1 VIARF
6 AAVSA
11 LLNSLMAIVKG
22 AGHRCLALLRFLGT
36 GIRSVWQWVTGYAF
50 VWQFTLQFTLVF
62 ALLSLVLVSLTGLGL
77 SHYLADSIEEGEIDD
92 AAEHVGEHVSRLIM
106 VHLSPGQASAP
117 LTGEQ
122 YAEFDTFVQ
131 DEVVSADTVRVRLW
145 SQDGTLLYSSD
156 SPGQIGQDFGLEQR
170 LAAAFSGSTVSQVA
184 GSPDDL
190 GGSASVGSG
199 SVLAVY
205 APLAFEGEADVAAAV
220 EVHQAY
226 GPIADRIRSSQTV
239 VYVAVAGA
247 LGFLYAVMLVIVSRG
262 STVMGRQRRRMM
274 VRSQELKRSHDSLLQ
289 VLSAALDLRD
299 QATKGHTL
307 RLARLAMAIG
317 GELGFSDEELS
328 HLEQAAM
335 LHNMTKLELP
345 KAILAKAG
353 PLTDDEWQKIQR
365 HPEVGYEMVREAP
378 FLREAGQII
387 LSHHERYDG
396 GGYPRGLAGEEISL
410 VARVFA
416 VADTYDAMTSDR
428 PYRKA
433 VSHATAVRE
442 IEESV
447 GAQFDVRVVEAFLA
461 ANRKGLIEDKAFLRE
476 QGEEAVVD
484 LIGQGASGE
493 ETHA

>member
-6 AAVSA
+6 VAVSA
-11 LLNSLMAIVKG
+11 MLKFV
-22 AGHRCLALLRFLGT
+22 GT
-36 GIRSVWQWVTGYAF
+36 GIRGVWRWVAGYAF
-50 VWQFTLQFTLVF
+50 AWQFTLQFILVF

-77 SHYLADSIEEGEIDD
+77 SHYLADSIKESEIDD
-92 AAEHVGEHVSRLIM
+92 AAGHAGENVSRLVM
-106 VHLSPGQASAP
+106 TRLSPGQAITP

-131 DEVVSADTVRVRLW
+131 NEIVSADTVRVRLW
-145 SQDGTLLYSSD
+145 GQDGTLLYSSD
-156 SPGQIGQDFGLEQR
+156 SPEQIGQDFALDQK
-170 LAAAFSGSTVSQVA
+170 LAAAFSGGTVSQVV

-190 GGSASVGSG
+190 GGPASVGSG

-226 GPIADRIRSSQTV
+226 GPIADRIESSQTV

-247 LGFLYAVMLVIVSRG
+247 LGFLYAVLLAIVGRG
-262 STVMGRQRRRMM
+262 SAAMSRQRRQLIL
-274 VRSQELKRSHDSLLQ
+274 RSQELKRSHDSLLQ
-289 VLSAALDLRD
+289 ILSAALDLRD

-317 GELGFSDEELS
+317 DELGFSDEELS

-345 KAILAKAG
+345 RAILVKPG
-353 PLTDDEWQKIQR
+353 PLTDDEWYKMQR
-365 HPEVGYEMVREAP
+365 HPELGYEMVRDAP
-378 FLREAGQII
+378 FLQEAGEII

-396 GGYPRGLAGEEISL
+396 GGYPRGLAGEKIPL
-410 VARVFA
+410 AARVFA
-416 VADTYDAMTSDR
+416 VADTYDAMISDR

-433 VSHATAVRE
+433 VSHAVAVRE
-442 IEESV
+442 IERSA
-447 GAQFDVRVVEAFLA
+447 GIQFDAKVVEAFLA
-461 ANRKGLIEDKAFLRE
+461 VDRKGLIEDKAFPQE
-476 QGEEAVVD
+476 QDEEAAVGD
-484 LIGQGASGE
+484 LVAPGASE
-493 ETHA
+493 EA